1 MHIRE
6 RWALILSRKQRGI
19 FAKAQMPTNAVSERT
34 TASLHLGL
42 HSPTAA
48 LRRVNGNQT
57 DGEWSTREKEPWNIA
72 DLWVN
77 PYFMSVPIVCGNL
90 VAPARSGTN
99 FGKMWNGF
107 AYFRHFSAF

>member
-6 RWALILSRKQRGI
+6 RWALIISRKELGI
-19 FAKAQMPTNAVSERT
+19 FAQAQMPTNAVSNCT

-42 HSPTAA
+42 HRSTAA
-48 LRRVNGNQT
+48 LTHVHGNQT
-57 DGEWSTREKEPWNIA
+57 DGEWSTPEKEPWNIA

-77 PYFMSVPIVCGNL
+77 PYFMSVPSVCGNL
-90 VAPARSGTN
+90 VALARSGTN
-99 FGKMWNGF
+99 FRKMWNGF